1 MLRLE
6 AEELEGRDR
15 AGDAGLL
22 PAART
27 SLAAAA
33 MSGAGKG
40 EAGGPCPDTCVVVF
54 SDLEAARWYR
64 PSSLAAVCGQQAAAR
79 RHM

>member
-15 AGDAGLL
+15 AGDAGLP

-40 EAGGPCPDTCVVVF
+40 EAGGACPGRFVVVF
-54 SDLEAARWYR
+54 
-64 PSSLAAVCGQQAAAR
+64 
-79 RHM
+79 

>member
-6 AEELEGRDR
+6 AEELDGRDR
-15 AGDAGLL
+15 AGDAGLP

-33 MSGAGKG
+33 MSGAGKV
-40 EAGGPCPDTCVVVF
+40 EAGGACPGRFVVVF
-54 SDLEAARWYR
+54 
-64 PSSLAAVCGQQAAAR
+64 
-79 RHM
+79 